1 MFQRLEDRMRR
12 FMFFVGMGTAL
23 IAAGCSRAVPTR
35 PLAQA
40 AARNDLDAVRTL
52 MAARHALDER
62 DDNGLTPLMWAAREG
77 AVAVLTAL
85 LDAGANVDARDARHE
100 WTALQHAVHTQQA
113 DAVRVLLDRGADPNA
128 KAHPHALTP
137 LLMAAGDRDPAIVK
151 LLLARGADPRHQG
164 EWGDTPLAR
173 AVSGG
178 PLMDID
184 RPLLGGCRAETVR
197 ALLAQD
203 STLDLPDNVAG
214 RLALMWARVHV
225 AAEHDPGER
234 CAGVLQLLNRG
245 KRLL

>member
-1 MFQRLEDRMRR
+1 MEERLRR
-12 FMFFVGMGTAL
+12 IMWFVGMGTAL
-23 IAAGCSRAVPTR
+23 IAAGCGRVAPTL

-52 MAARHALDER
+52 IAGRHPLDRR
-62 DDNGLTPLMWAAREG
+62 DANGLTPLMWAAREG
-77 AVAVLTAL
+77 AIAVLTAL
-85 LDAGANVDARDARHE
+85 LDAGAAVDARDARHE

-113 DAVRVLLDRGADPNA
+113 EAVSLLLDRGADPNA
-128 KAHPHALTP
+128 QTRPQALTP

-151 LLLARGADPRHQG
+151 LLLAHGADPRHQG

-197 ALLAQD
+197 ALLARD
-203 STLDLPDNVAG
+203 PTLALPDNVAG

-225 AAEHDPGER
+225 AAEQDPGER
-234 CAGVLQLLNRG
+234 CAGVLQLLNKG
-245 KRLL
+245 KRLMF